1 MKKII
6 RLTESDLNK
15 IVKITINESLNQVAE
30 DFRGTCRRVSSSL
43 DDLDSELRKNSSK
56 LMRRWQENILK
67 YFNLLIGEHL
77 NVIQSTIMK
86 KSDFEQL
93 QKTKKRGIK

>member
-43 DDLDSELRKNSSK
+43 DDLDSA
-56 LMRRWQENILK
+56 
-67 YFNLLIGEHL
+67 
-77 NVIQSTIMK
+77 T
-86 KSDFEQL
+86 
-93 QKTKKRGIK
+93 KRGDSRKIDEAKDLVKHQVRRLENLIDELKRKLR

>member
-1 MKKII
+1 MKKIV

-43 DDLDSELRKNSSK
+43 R
-56 LMRRWQENILK
+56 
-67 YFNLLIGEHL
+67 
-77 NVIQSTIMK
+77 
-86 KSDFEQL
+86 
-93 QKTKKRGIK
+93 